1 MVRDEQAVF
10 VGTSFVCLALIS
22 RTIGTSRPGPNKQ
35 MTSRQYCLLNRPT
48 TMRQC
53 QIVDVSDNVVR
64 GICKV
69 NQRILKVVSDIHV
82 SGTSHFLDAV
92 WICRHHYHVGNVFRA
107 TKSSGITVPLAAT
120 FIHMGREAGRKKV

>member
-1 MVRDEQAVF
+1 MMGRAVRCSKERDTHMNQLGQDIWKHIYGKGWAGSIAF
-10 VGTSFVCLALIS
+10 W
-22 RTIGTSRPGPNKQ
+22 IGPPPWDNA
-35 MTSRQYCLLNRPT
+35 M
-48 TMRQC
+48 
-53 QIVDVSDNVVR
+53 IIDVSDNVVR